1 MFSLLL
7 LVLANILTRNE
18 LSAVRTVLV
27 RNQTEP
33 VLVVEGRTVR
43 MSCRTEKQ
51 WFFCLWYSPRQDK
64 QCAIQYNQ
72 PERICSKSNRT
83 KLIGGQ
89 DRCDVEFEVSRE
101 FQFLLMKRCG

>member
-1 MFSLLL
+1 MFPLLL
-7 LVLANILTRNE
+7 LVLANILTSKE
-18 LSAVRTVLV
+18 LRTVLV

-51 WFFCLWYSPRQDK
+51 WFFCLWYSPKQDK

-83 KLIGGQ
+83 KLNGGL
-89 DRCDVEFEVSRE
+89 DRCDVEFEVGRY
-101 FQFLLMKRCG
+101 F

>member
-1 MFSLLL
+1 M
-7 LVLANILTRNE
+7 LTIKE

-89 DRCDVEFEVSRE
+89 DRCDVEFQVRTD
-101 FQFLLMKRCG
+101 F

>member
-1 MFSLLL
+1 MVLML
-7 LVLANILTRNE
+7 LANILTCKE

-89 DRCDVEFEVSRE
+89 DRCDVEFKVRGDFETS
-101 FQFLLMKRCG
+101 FNGDWD